1 MKALHAIWHPAC
13 ADSFNFRD
21 IHSQRG
27 AGSEVIIVCG
37 SICTSQFW
45 ITAQALLHSGHHSGT
60 FEGGDRAGQLWAGRI
75 VKSGKR
81 GAITQAWWRLNHIR
95 FATRTTMGDRVDIT
109 RCATELELDS
119 VKICLGWLIQ
129 LLIHI
134 RTSNRS
140 DYFAVPR

>member
-1 MKALHAIWHPAC
+1 
-13 ADSFNFRD
+13 
-21 IHSQRG
+21 
-27 AGSEVIIVCG
+27 
-37 SICTSQFW
+37 
-45 ITAQALLHSGHHSGT
+45 
-60 FEGGDRAGQLWAGRI
+60 
-75 VKSGKR
+75 
-81 GAITQAWWRLNHIR
+81 
-95 FATRTTMGDRVDIT
+95 MGDRVDIT